1 MWKYII
7 KYILTLRYI
16 KLLSYISAKHI
27 QESRQESHK
36 RRYTYYYGF
45 QFIYGA
51 FTKFIL
57 LILLGLIFN
66 ILPQILLV
74 MFSFVSLRI
83 WIGGLHFDSYV
94 KCAYISLLTFIIVAL
109 SAKYI
114 YLNQFVSMVIFLFIF
129 SIILKYAPVEHP
141 NRPLK
146 NNDKIKF
153 KLIALIALIVL
164 FLVNIFS
171 DNIVIKNSVP
181 YGALLSGIISLPFI
195 SKIK

>member
-1 MWKYII
+1 
-7 KYILTLRYI
+7 
-16 KLLSYISAKHI
+16 
-27 QESRQESHK
+27 
-36 RRYTYYYGF
+36 
-45 QFIYGA
+45 
-51 FTKFIL
+51 
-57 LILLGLIFN
+57 
-66 ILPQILLV
+66 
-74 MFSFVSLRI
+74 
-83 WIGGLHFDSYV
+83 
-94 KCAYISLLTFIIVAL
+94 
-109 SAKYI
+109 
-114 YLNQFVSMVIFLFIF
+114 MVIFLFIF